1 MSGEV
6 RNVLSIAGSDPSGGA
21 GIQADLKTFAAL
33 GVYGCAVLATLT
45 AQNTVEVSA
54 VFPVPA
60 DFLRRQLEAL
70 FSDVR
75 VDAVKIGML
84 GSVDAVRTVVA
95 ALRAYRPAFV
105 VLDPV
110 LRATTGAR
118 LLDMD
123 ALDALRDELCPLATV
138 ITPNAVEVGAL
149 LGIEAPRSIAEA
161 REAAGSLTARG
172 VTAALVT
179 GGHLADADVSV
190 DVLHDGR
197 EIREFRVSRAHSDC
211 THGTGCT
218 LSSAIAALL
227 ARGHGLPQACA
238 EAQEFVAASITR
250 GADLQVGR
258 GVGPVHQLG
267 ALWDGAARPL
277 RSRTADT

>member
-33 GVYGCAVLATLT
+33 GVYGCAVITALT

-54 VFPVPA
+54 VLPVPA
-60 DFLRRQLEAL
+60 DFLRRQLETV

-84 GSVDAVRTVVA
+84 GSVDAVRTVIA

-105 VLDPV
+105 VVDPV
-110 LRATTGAR
+110 LRASTGAR
-118 LLDMD
+118 LLDAD
-123 ALDALRDELCPLATV
+123 ALDALRDELFPLATV
-138 ITPNAVEVGAL
+138 VTPNAVEVGAL

-172 VTAALVT
+172 VRAALVT

-197 EIREFRVSRAHSDC
+197 EIRELRVSRIHSAR

-238 EAQEFVAASITR
+238 EAQQFVAASITR
-250 GADLQVGR
+250 GADLRVGR

-267 ALWDGAARPL
+267 ALWDRADRPHG
-277 RSRTADT
+277 SRTADT